1 MNRAPTKLAGTRF
14 HVRVSAHTRK
24 RLAEHC
30 TARGISSRVGLEAAI
45 TEYLDDIGDPTL
57 LMRRLDR
64 LGRAIARTQRDLEIF
79 MESFMVFVKLW
90 FAHTPPVAEDQKPAA
105 QASAE
110 ARHKQFVIYV
120 SDLLA
125 RGHRAFDDFPR
136 EPIADLQELAAIIAL
151 DGAPKAGTANSKRDG

>member
-1 MNRAPTKLAGTRF
+1 
-14 HVRVSAHTRK
+14 
-24 RLAEHC
+24 
-30 TARGISSRVGLEAAI
+30 
-45 TEYLDDIGDPTL
+45 
-57 LMRRLDR
+57 MRRLDR

-90 FAHTPPVAEDQKPAA
+90 FAHTPPVAADQKPAA

-110 ARHKQFVIYV
+110 ARHKQLVVYV

-151 DGAPKAGTANSKRDG
+151 DGSPKTGPANSKRDG